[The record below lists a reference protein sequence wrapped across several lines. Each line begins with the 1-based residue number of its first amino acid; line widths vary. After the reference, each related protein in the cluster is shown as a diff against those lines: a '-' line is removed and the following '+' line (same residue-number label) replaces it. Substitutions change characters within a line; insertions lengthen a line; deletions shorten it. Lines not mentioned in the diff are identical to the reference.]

1 MDIEELYKGLKRIK
15 DRGEIGN
22 AYGGCGTVLS
32 DIDVLDNFYDYI
44 IDKYE
49 DSTPLW
55 VEAFI
60 QIYSWQFQTLHE
72 SAEAYYENLYGNS
85 EYKTIMKVTD
95 YLRENGYNEIAEPYA
110 LAAVDCERYQY
121 PKEKAHLLP
130 DDWIDN
136 NEEAVWNFYVDILEK
151 HKEELL

>member
-1 MDIEELYKGLKRIK
+1 MDIEELYKGLTRIQN
-15 DRGEIGN
+15 RGEIGN

-32 DIDVLDNFYDYI
+32 DIDVLGDFYDYI
-44 IDKYE
+44 VEKYE

-55 VEAFI
+55 AEAFI
-60 QIYSWQFQTLHE
+60 QIFSWQFQTIHE
-72 SAEAYYENLYGNS
+72 CAETYYKNFYGNS
-85 EYKTIMKVTD
+85 EYKTIIRVAD

-121 PKEKAHLLP
+121 PEEKAHLLP
-130 DDWIDN
+130 DGWIDN